1 MQIIRFQLNVLS
13 AGREIVQSRRPVT
26 PSRVEPDRKP
36 PQTPRV
42 YQINKTLPTPRTQ
55 LLQFDAVLHGE
66 GFIPRIDIYIK
77 CIFRSEIQ
85 LSCAVDSS
93 LQANGLI
100 AAFALLK

>member
-1 MQIIRFQLNVLS
+1 MKKCAPELIMQIIRIQLNVLS

-55 LLQFDAVLHGE
+55 LLQFDAVLHGD
-66 GFIPRIDIYIK
+66 GFIPPIDI
-77 CIFRSEIQ
+77 
-85 LSCAVDSS
+85 
-93 LQANGLI
+93 
-100 AAFALLK
+100 